1 MVDRYDKRKKHLHY
15 QINNELNKWF
25 NNENTN

>member
-1 MVDRYDKRKKHLHY
+1 MVDYDKRKKHPHY
-15 QINNELNKWF
+15 RINNELNKWF